1 VLKKS
6 RFRSRPFEMKVLID
20 MNLSPSWVQ
29 ALEDRGFLALHWSS
43 VGDGGA
49 PDAVVLAWAKNNGY
63 IVFTN
68 DLDFGAILAITRAAS
83 PSVIQ
88 VRTQDLSPAHLI
100 DLVVRGLQQHE
111 AALERGALISVDE
124 QRLRSRVLPLV
135 D

>member
-1 VLKKS
+1 
-6 RFRSRPFEMKVLID
+6 MKVLID

-29 ALEDRGFLALHWSS
+29 ALEDRGFQALHWSS

-49 PDAVVLAWAKNNGY
+49 PDAVVLGWAKENGY

-68 DLDFGAILAITRAAS
+68 DLDFGAILAMTRAAA

-88 VRTQDLSPAHLI
+88 VRTQDLSPVHLI
-100 DLVVRGLQQHE
+100 DLVVRGLRQHE
-111 AALERGALISVDE
+111 AALECGALITIDE
-124 QRLRSRVLPLV
+124 QRLRARVLPLL